1 MPDFVDHLISVGLAN
16 PLFGLGAILG
26 LGLALSAFARSR

>member
-1 MPDFVDHLISVGLAN
+1 MPEIVDQLISVGIAN

-26 LGLALSAFARSR
+26 LGLALSALARSR